1 MPRTA
6 LHLPRFIPPQKAT
19 LVDAAPTGDAWLHEM
34 KLDGYRIQL
43 HADGARTSI
52 LTSSGLD
59 WTDKFQSIAE
69 AAKRLRVKSAI
80 LDGEV
85 TVMRPDGV
93 SDFGTLHDAIS
104 DCRSDLMTYWAF
116 DLLHVDDRSLVGEP
130 LEARKAAL
138 EKLLKRLP
146 KNSPIRY
153 SEHVV
158 GNGGKFYEA
167 ACKGGLEGI
176 ISKRRDGR
184 YTSGRTDT
192 WRKVKCRQR
201 QEFVVGGWKKSEKIG
216 IRSLL
221 LGYYERGELKYAG
234 NVGTGFTHRTHVDLM
249 KRFKSLETTTCPLKG
264 VPREDVRQARWLKP
278 VLVAEV
284 EFAEWTSDGV
294 LRHPAFKGL
303 RKDKD
308 PKDIRRELPARR

>member
-1 MPRTA
+1 MRRTA
-6 LHLPRFIPPQKAT
+6 LHLPKFIPPQKAT
-19 LVDAAPTGDAWLHEM
+19 LVDAAPTGGAWLHEM

-43 HADGARTSI
+43 HADGARISTI
-52 LTSSGLD
+52 TSSGLD
-59 WTDKFQSIAE
+59 WTDKFRSIAE

-93 SDFGTLHDAIS
+93 SDFGALQDAIS
-104 DCRSDLMTYWAF
+104 DDRSDLMTYWAF
-116 DLLHVDDRSLVGEP
+116 DLLHVDNRSLVGEP

-221 LGYYERGELKYAG
+221 LGYYQRGELKYAG

-303 RKDKD
+303 REDKD
-308 PKDIRRELPARR
+308 PKEIRRELAARR